1 MISRESTSTMAT
13 PRLGTKGKRLLPGI
27 PQNITGVKRGVN
39 FNCETIETSIGGT
52 QTPGRL
58 KGDPLSPM
66 NRLSSDET
74 TRRSENSVSMDE
86 SEIDVSNGID
96 SVAAPLCVKSSI
108 DPSNADDNVSVEI
121 TVSSH
126 AGMNCDSESS
136 DKENSPRDGKGLNI
150 NQTPMRGY
158 QNYFSNGNDDI
169 HPLQIY
175 SPSPNMKV
183 RYGTPLRRHTLDEKL
198 LGTPE
203 CYSVVQLDRNRYD
216 FGLFDDRNG
225 DGEDSCSVTVAVRMR
240 PFSQRYVS

>member
-1 MISRESTSTMAT
+1 MAT
-13 PRLGTKGKRLLPGI
+13 PRFGTKGKRLLPVI
-27 PQNITGVKRGVN
+27 PKNEIGAKRGVI
-39 FNCETIETSIGGT
+39 FNSETIETSIGGT

-74 TRRSENSVSMDE
+74 TLRSENSVSMDE
-86 SEIDVSNGID
+86 SDIDVSNSVN
-96 SVAAPLCVKSSI
+96 SVAAPLCVKPLMMI
-108 DPSNADDNVSVEI
+108 DTSNADNNVSVDI
-121 TVSSH
+121 TVASH

-136 DKENSPRDGKGLNI
+136 DKENSPRDGKVLNLNI
-150 NQTPMRGY
+150 IQTPMRGY
-158 QNYFSNGNDDI
+158 QNFFSNGNDDI
-169 HPLQIY
+169 HSLQIY

-183 RYGTPLRRHTLDEKL
+183 RHGTPLRRHTLDEKL